1 MTDELRFAELLA
13 EFERVGVDPNG
24 FPAGIPVLREDAL
37 RMLRALPDGAGPV
50 AFLAAIRE
58 DSLVR
63 DLQGD
68 ER

>member
-1 MTDELRFAELLA
+1 M
-13 EFERVGVDPNG
+13 
-24 FPAGIPVLREDAL
+24 REDAL

-58 DSLVR
+58 NAMVR
-63 DLQGD
+63 VLQGD